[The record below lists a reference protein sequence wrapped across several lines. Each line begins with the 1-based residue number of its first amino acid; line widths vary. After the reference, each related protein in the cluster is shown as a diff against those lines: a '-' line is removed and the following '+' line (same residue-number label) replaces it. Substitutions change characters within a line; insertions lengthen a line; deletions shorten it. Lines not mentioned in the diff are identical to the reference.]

1 MNDTVQLRKN
11 KEKYD
16 SLHDQVGTVNAN
28 PLNIERTHKHMR
40 LLGESVSVNMNV
52 YINYIFKI
60 CMLLKGSSAT
70 RGCRQ
75 VSIVSF
81 KGKNPRAYF

>member
-1 MNDTVQLRKN
+1 
-11 KEKYD
+11 
-16 SLHDQVGTVNAN
+16 
-28 PLNIERTHKHMR
+28 MR

-52 YINYIFKI
+52 YINYIVKI

-70 RGCRQ
+70 EDARQ

-81 KGKNPRAYF
+81 KEKNPRAYF

>member
-28 PLNIERTHKHMR
+28 PLNI
-40 LLGESVSVNMNV
+40 
-52 YINYIFKI
+52 
-60 CMLLKGSSAT
+60 
-70 RGCRQ
+70 
-75 VSIVSF
+75 
-81 KGKNPRAYF
+81 